1 MVIVGGCV
9 FVFAANG
16 CGSERP
22 ADDTSG
28 PAAGG
33 QAAQRERDDAAAER
47 RRQQV
52 AEDAD
57 AVIDDGLIAMRKAA
71 RRKDLAGV
79 RRAQR
84 EIERAAGAKP
94 SRTSAAREPFEREM
108 EQFPYKRAP
117 LFVQQTT
124 QTQDS
129 HRVFAGVDRATFCLQ
144 SRRARLAAVNA
155 TYGPIDRRLRAAGVK
170 DFEFVVVP
178 LSQTT
183 STARDALAIGRG
195 GRARLTRRGG
205 SC

>member
-1 MVIVGGCV
+1 MSILIGCV
-9 FVFAANG
+9 VAAAGSG
-16 CGSERP
+16 CGSERRT
-22 ADDTSG
+22 DTSSE

-33 QAAQRERDDAAAER
+33 QAAKGRDAAAAER

-57 AVIDDGLIAMRKAA
+57 VAIDDGLIAMREAA

-84 EIERAAGAKP
+84 EIERAAGSRP
-94 SRTSAAREPFEREM
+94 SRASAAKDPFEREL
-108 EQFPYKRAP
+108 EQFAYKRAP

-129 HRVFAGVDRATFCLQ
+129 HVVFAGVDRATFCLQ
-144 SRRARLAAVNA
+144 SPAARLAAVNG
-155 TYGPIDRRLRAAGVK
+155 TYRPVDRRLRAAGVK
-170 DFEFVVVP
+170 DFEFVVVS
-178 LSQTT
+178 LSQTA
-183 STARDALAIGRG
+183 STIGDALAIGRG
-195 GRARLTRRGG
+195 GQARLTRRGR